1 MGRRWVQLFE
11 EGKASERER
20 LGGKGANLAE
30 MTNLGLPVPPGFTVT
45 TAACRF
51 YLESDGR
58 VPNGLWQEMKV
69 GLCDVER
76 KLGRR
81 FGDPERPLLLS
92 VRSGAQFSMPGM
104 MDTVLNL
111 GLTDETVKGL
121 AGMANERF
129 AYDAYRRFVQMF
141 GKVVLGIEGDPFEKA
156 LTKAREAAGVET
168 DAELSAEQLRDLVA
182 QFKAIV
188 EEHGKEIPDD
198 PQEQLKLA
206 VLAVFQSWNTPRAV
220 AYRKSNQIPDT
231 LGTAVNIQAMVF
243 GNLGADSASGV
254 AFTRNPN
261 TGKVDLFGEY
271 LPNAQGEDVV
281 AGIRTPLEV
290 SQMETH
296 PGFEE
301 AYAQLLDIAGRLET
315 HYTDMQDIEF
325 TVEQGKL
332 WMLQTRTGKRTA
344 QAAVTIA
351 VDMVHDGLIDRATA
365 VQRIQPAHLEQ
376 LLHPS
381 IDESRDL
388 TVIAKGLAASP
399 GAATGVAVFDPFEA
413 KERAAA
419 GEDVVLVRS
428 ETSAEDFPGM
438 EKARGI
444 LTARGGMTSHAAVVA
459 RGMGKPAVTG
469 CSALDVDEETGLF
482 RIGDLVVRDGDELT
496 IDGSTGRVI
505 LGRVAM
511 RPGGLTEGV
520 EELLRWADD
529 LKRLGVRAN
538 ADTPKDA
545 EQARAFGADGIGLCR
560 TEHMFF
566 APDRIDVMRAM
577 ILARTEADRAAA
589 LAKLE
594 PHQAADFEGIFHAMA
609 GLPVTIRLLDPPLH
623 EFLPHTDEDTRR
635 LAADLGVPVEQ
646 IEVAIESHREANPM
660 LGMRGCRLGIL
671 YPEITRMQARAI
683 FTAAIK
689 CVKAG
694 VPVHPEIMVPLVA
707 DADELRLQREIVDE
721 TAEEIFAS
729 EGRRV
734 DYKVGT
740 MIEVPR
746 AALLAG
752 DVAKY
757 ADFFSFGTNDL
768 TQMTFGLS
776 RDDANRFL
784 PDYVE
789 RGILKDDPF
798 QVLDDAGVGQLID
811 LATIRGKAT
820 QPGLS
825 SGICGEHGGNP
836 QSVHLCHRIGLDYVS
851 CSPFRIPIARLS
863 AAHAA
868 LGVDSAADK

>member
-721 TAEEIFAS
+721 TAEDIFAS

>member
-1 MGRRWVQLFE
+1 
-11 EGKASERER
+11 
-20 LGGKGANLAE
+20 

-671 YPEITRMQARAI
+671 YPEITRMQSRAI